1 MELNKILEK
10 GYLKFPED
18 RAIVFKNKQDVCSL
32 FGKNAVKKGF
42 LESAFYHINDNES
55 IWFVKEH
62 TEFENGFINDFYP
75 DYIKEIR
82 ENNQKDFVLSVLK
95 YPNEKRYVF
104 FKTSNGY
111 EFFGVYSLDV
121 NRSKDSLESDVPTR
135 YWNRVSNEVR
145 FN

>member
-1 MELNKILEK
+1 MPLLIIFIFTPYILH
-10 GYLKFPED
+10 
-18 RAIVFKNKQDVCSL
+18 L
-32 FGKNAVKKGF
+32 F
-42 LESAFYHINDNES
+42 
-55 IWFVKEH
+55 
-62 TEFENGFINDFYP
+62 DFYP

-104 FKTSNGY
+104 LKTSNGY